1 MADSFCFRPT
11 LGLATCVFFLVSTL
25 TPSPPPFT
33 QSIRP
38 SHGAFTV
45 RKPFSFSREVISLAS
60 RGYPRGDKGASK
72 GGKSSREGRS
82 GGKEERSVDDSGEE
96 MSRRAKLKAVP
107 VDPKIIEKIKR
118 QRICNPAR
126 GPTNPPRPKKRE
138 GGGRRGGSGQKG
150 STRFQRVGGEETKKG
165 PDEKFSLLSRY
176 SGYGELDEESKNF
189 LGRRAKSKIR
199 FVLSAHTP
207 SQIPQLDIPEIAFA
221 GRSNVG
227 KSSLLNAIG
236 LTTIVRSSN
245 TPGLTQSLN
254 FYRLREE
261 MSLVD
266 LPGYGFAYAKDSKIE
281 SWANLSQHYFQT
293 RPNLRRIFVVLDAR
307 HGSLD
312 RDEEFLRKLST
323 YRNAE
328 FQVILNKADLVVK
341 PEDLARQYERVREL
355 VSTLPG
361 GVDTIHMVS
370 ARTGAGI
377 RDLMQEIR
385 SFV

>member
-96 MSRRAKLKAVP
+96 MSRRAKVTQIVCRRSHRRTYTHTNTSTPVSQLKAVP

-126 GPTNPPRPKKRE
+126 GPTTPPRPKKRE

-189 LGRRAKSKIR
+189 LGRRA
-199 FVLSAHTP
+199 
-207 SQIPQLDIPEIAFA
+207 
-221 GRSNVG
+221 
-227 KSSLLNAIG
+227 
-236 LTTIVRSSN
+236 
-245 TPGLTQSLN
+245 
-254 FYRLREE
+254 
-261 MSLVD
+261 
-266 LPGYGFAYAKDSKIE
+266 
-281 SWANLSQHYFQT
+281 
-293 RPNLRRIFVVLDAR
+293 
-307 HGSLD
+307 
-312 RDEEFLRKLST
+312 
-323 YRNAE
+323 
-328 FQVILNKADLVVK
+328 
-341 PEDLARQYERVREL
+341 
-355 VSTLPG
+355 
-361 GVDTIHMVS
+361 
-370 ARTGAGI
+370 
-377 RDLMQEIR
+377 
-385 SFV
+385 